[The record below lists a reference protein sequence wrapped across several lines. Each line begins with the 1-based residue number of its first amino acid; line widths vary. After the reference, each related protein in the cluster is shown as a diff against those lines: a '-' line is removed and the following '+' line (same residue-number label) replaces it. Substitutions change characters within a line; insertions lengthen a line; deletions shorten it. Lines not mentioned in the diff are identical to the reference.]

1 MSHPDI
7 PAERLTCRND
17 RPLRPG
23 SLVLYWMQQSQRATA
38 NHALDFAIGE
48 ANALGLP
55 VVVGFG
61 LTPAYPGANARHYQ
75 FMLEGLRETEQALRA
90 RGIALVVRLGEPPEV
105 ALELARAAALVVCDR
120 GYLPVQRRWREQVAR
135 HAPCR
140 VVEVESDAVVPV
152 EAVSDH
158 VEYAART
165 LRPKIWRLVDR
176 FARLPQPVPVAH
188 PSLSGNPGGLVLSN
202 PAALVRELGVDV
214 SVPPVRRFRGGADE
228 AYWRLDEFLA
238 HRLARYDDEPPDLT
252 GGTVS
257 QLAPYLHFGQISPL
271 EILLR
276 LPPSAAGFREQLVVR
291 RELALNYAW
300 FQPAAGTYASLP
312 AWARETLAAHA
323 ADRREPQYTA
333 EEMEQGRTADP
344 HWNAAMAEMRHSG
357 YLHNHLRMY
366 WGKQILLWSAIPEE
380 AFATVSRLNDRY
392 FLDGR
397 DPNSL
402 ASVAWL
408 FGQHDRPW
416 PERPVFGK
424 VRSMTRSG
432 LERKTDTAAYRYHAE
447 QVRRAET

>member
-7 PAERLTCRND
+7 PEERLTCRND
-17 RPLRPG
+17 RPPRPG
-23 SLVLYWMQQSQRATA
+23 SHVLYWMQQSQRATA
-38 NHALDFAIGE
+38 NHALEYAIAE
-48 ANALGLP
+48 ANTLGLP

-75 FMLEGLRETEQALRA
+75 FMLEGLRETEQALRE
-90 RGIALVVRLGEPPEV
+90 RGIALVVRPGNPADV
-105 ALELARAAALVVCDR
+105 VLELAWEAALVVCDR

-140 VVEVESDAVVPV
+140 VIEVESDAVVPV

-176 FARLPQPVPVAH
+176 FAKPLAPVPSACS
-188 PSLSGNPGGLVLSN
+188 SLPCPLAGLDLADPGR
-202 PAALVRELGVDV
+202 LVRELGVDV
-214 SVPPVRRFRGGADE
+214 SVPPVRRFRGGAGE
-228 AYWRLDEFLA
+228 AHRRLDEFLA
-238 HRLARYDDEPPDLT
+238 QRLARYDDEPPDLA

-300 FQPAAGTYASLP
+300 LQPDAGTYGSLP

-323 ADRREPQYTA
+323 ADRREPQYSA

-344 HWNAAMAEMRHSG
+344 HWNAAMGEMRHTG

-366 WGKQILLWSAIPEE
+366 WGKQILLWSATPEE

-432 LERKTDTAAYRYHAE
+432 LERKTDTAAYRRHAE
-447 QVRRAET
+447 QVRRAEK